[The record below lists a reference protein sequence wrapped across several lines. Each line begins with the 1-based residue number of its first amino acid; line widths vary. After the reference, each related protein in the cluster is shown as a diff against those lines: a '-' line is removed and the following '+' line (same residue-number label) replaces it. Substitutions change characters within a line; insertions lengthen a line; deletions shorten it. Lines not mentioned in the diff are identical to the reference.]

1 MEIFILVAII
11 CGILGYMVA
20 SDDDK
25 VMGTILGLFL
35 GPFGVLISVFL
46 KD

>member
-1 MEIFILVAII
+1 MEIFIPVAII

-25 VMGTILGLFL
+25 VMGTILGLLL

-46 KD
+46 KG